1 LTKTAVKIPRGTCR
15 LFGTIKAISN
25 IKNSAIVV
33 HGPKGCVYHIN
44 YIMGM
49 RGDKPSNVY
58 STCMDENDV
67 IFGAEEKLKD
77 AIEELDAELNPELLA
92 VLSCCASSIIGEDVE
107 RAVQDVATH
116 ATVIGIE
123 SGGFEGDYRTGYSET
138 LKRLVD
144 VLVQVPDDIDR
155 AAVNLVGMLRGGPD
169 LKELKKVLALAGLR
183 VNAVLTADA
192 TLQQIRDLG
201 SAALNIVV
209 CEATG
214 REAAELLE
222 QKFGMSY
229 IIEEIPIG
237 YEATKRFLARVGD
250 ALGIRVTLDHLVPKR
265 YEELPLTDRRVAV
278 IGGPTRAVSMTRFLG
293 EIGIAPKLVVVDF
306 DSDTKEKLDG
316 LLGEGCEV
324 LIEPEQ
330 EKILE
335 KLDEMRID
343 LIIGGML
350 EKPMALSLGLDH
362 IDMMHGS
369 QKTLGFEGADNLITM
384 LRQKGTYDH
393 RGLPRKE

>member
-1 LTKTAVKIPRGTCR
+1 MTKTAVKIPRGTCR

-107 RAVQDVATH
+107 RAVQDVATR

-123 SGGFEGDYRTGYSET
+123 SGGFEGDYRIGYSET

-144 VLVQVPDDIDR
+144 VLVQDPDNIDR

-169 LKELKKVLALAGLR
+169 LKELKRVLALAGLR

-229 IIEEIPIG
+229 IVEEIPIG

-250 ALGIRVTLDHLVPKR
+250 ALGICVTLDHLVPKR
-265 YEELPLTDRRVAV
+265 YEELPLADRRVAV

-350 EKPMALSLGLDH
+350 ENPMALSLGVDH

-384 LRQKGTYDH
+384 LRQKGT
-393 RGLPRKE
+393 R

>member
-107 RAVQDVATH
+107 RAVKDVATR

-144 VLVQVPDDIDR
+144 VLVQDPDNIDR

-229 IIEEIPIG
+229 IVEEIPIG

-250 ALGIRVTLDHLVPKR
+250 ALGTSVTLDHLVPKR
-265 YEELPLTDRRVAV
+265 NEELSLADRRVAV

-384 LRQKGTYDH
+384 LRQKGT
-393 RGLPRKE
+393 R

>member
-1 LTKTAVKIPRGTCR
+1 MTKTAVKIPRGTCR

-77 AIEELDAELNPELLA
+77 AIEELDTELNPELLA

-107 RAVQDVATH
+107 RAVQDVDTRAL
-116 ATVIGIE
+116 VIGIE
-123 SGGFEGDYRTGYSET
+123 SGGFEGDYRIGYSET

-144 VLVQVPDDIDR
+144 VLGENPSNIDR
-155 AAVNLVGMLRGGPD
+155 AAVNLIGMLRGGPD
-169 LKELKKVLALAGLR
+169 LKELKKLLALIDIR
-183 VNAVLTADA
+183 INAVLTADA

-201 SAALNIVV
+201 SAALNVVV

-214 REAAELLE
+214 REAAELLA
-222 QKFGMSY
+222 QKFGMPY
-229 IIEEIPIG
+229 IVEEIPIG
-237 YEATKRFLARVGD
+237 YGATKRFLARVGN
-250 ALGIRVTLDHLVPKR
+250 ALGISASLDHLVPKPER
-265 YEELPLTDRRVAV
+265 YEELHLADRRVAV
-278 IGGPTRAVSMTRFLG
+278 IGGPTRAVSMTNFLI
-293 EIGIAPKLVVVDF
+293 ELGIAPKLVVVDF
-306 DSDTKEKLDG
+306 DSDTRQKFEG

-384 LRQKGTYDH
+384 LRQKGT
-393 RGLPRKE
+393 R

>member
-1 LTKTAVKIPRGTCR
+1 MTKKAVKIPRGTCR

-25 IKNSAIVV
+25 IKNSVIVV

-67 IFGAEEKLKD
+67 IFGAEEKLKE
-77 AIEELDAELNPELLA
+77 AIEELDTELNPDLLA

-107 RAVQDVATH
+107 RAVQDVDTR

-138 LKRLVD
+138 LKRLVE
-144 VLVQVPDDIDR
+144 VLVQDHDTIDR
-155 AAVNLVGMLRGGPD
+155 SAVNLIGMLRGGPD
-169 LKELKKVLALAGLR
+169 LKELKKLFALAGLR

-192 TLQQIRDLG
+192 TLQQIKELG
-201 SAALNIVV
+201 CAALNIVV

-222 QKFGMSY
+222 RKIGMPY
-229 IIEEIPIG
+229 IVEEIPIG
-237 YEATKRFLARVGD
+237 YEATKRFFANVSE
-250 ALGIRVTLDHLVPKR
+250 ALRICVNLDSLLPKPKH
-265 YEELPLTDRRVAV
+265 YEELQLADKRVAV
-278 IGGPTRAVSMTRFLG
+278 IGGPTRAVSMTNFLG

-306 DSDTKEKLDG
+306 DSNTREKLDR
-316 LLGEGCEV
+316 LLTDKCEV
-324 LIEPEQ
+324 LVEPEQ
-330 EKILE
+330 ETIIKKLNEMKIN
-335 KLDEMRID
+335 

-350 EKPMALSLGLDH
+350 EKPMAVSLGIDH

-369 QKTLGFEGADNLITM
+369 QKTLGFEGADNLIRM
-384 LRQKGTYDH
+384 LRPKDV
-393 RGLPRKE
+393 R

>member
-1 LTKTAVKIPRGTCR
+1 MTKKAVKIPRGTCR
-15 LFGTIKAISN
+15 LFGTIKAIGN

-67 IFGAEEKLKD
+67 IFGAEEKLKE
-77 AIEELDAELNPELLA
+77 AIEELDTELNPDLLA

-107 RAVQDVATH
+107 RVVQDVDTR

-144 VLVQVPDDIDR
+144 VLVQDPDNIDR
-155 AAVNLVGMLRGGPD
+155 SAVNLIGMLRGGPD
-169 LKELKKVLALAGLR
+169 LKELKKLLALAGLR

-222 QKFGMSY
+222 QKFGMPY
-229 IIEEIPIG
+229 IVEEIPIG
-237 YEATKRFLARVGD
+237 YEATKRFLASVGD
-250 ALGIRVTLDHLVPKR
+250 ALGICVNLDHLLPKH
-265 YEELPLTDRRVAV
+265 YEELHLADKRVAV
-278 IGGPTRAVSMTRFLG
+278 IGGPTRAVSMTNFLG
-293 EIGIAPKLVVVDF
+293 EIGMAPKLVVVDF
-306 DSDTKEKLDG
+306 DSNTREKLDR
-316 LLGEGCEV
+316 LLSDECEV

-330 EKILE
+330 EAIIE
-335 KLDEMRID
+335 KLNEMQIN
-343 LIIGGML
+343 LIIGGM
-350 EKPMALSLGLDH
+350 
-362 IDMMHGS
+362 
-369 QKTLGFEGADNLITM
+369 
-384 LRQKGTYDH
+384 
-393 RGLPRKE
+393 PRKANGSKSWDRPH

>member
-107 RAVQDVATH
+107 RAVQDVATR

-229 IIEEIPIG
+229 IVEEIPIG

-265 YEELPLTDRRVAV
+265 YEELPLADRRVAV

-350 EKPMALSLGLDH
+350 EKPIALSLGLDH

-384 LRQKGTYDH
+384 LRQKGT
-393 RGLPRKE
+393 R

>member
-1 LTKTAVKIPRGTCR
+1 M
-15 LFGTIKAISN
+15 
-25 IKNSAIVV
+25 

-77 AIEELDAELNPELLA
+77 AIAELDAELTPELLA

-107 RAVQDVATH
+107 RAVQDVDTH
-116 ATVIGIE
+116 AMVIGIE

-144 VLVQVPDDIDR
+144 VLVQDPDNIDR
-155 AAVNLVGMLRGGPD
+155 AAVNLIGMLRGGPD
-169 LKELKKVLALAGLR
+169 LKELKQLLALVGLR

-214 REAAELLE
+214 RGAAELLE
-222 QKFGMSY
+222 QKFGMPY
-229 IIEEIPIG
+229 IVEEIPIG
-237 YEATKRFLARVGD
+237 YKATKHFLARVSA
-250 ALGIRVTLDHLVPKR
+250 ALGMCVNLDHLLPKPEQ
-265 YEELPLTDRRVAV
+265 YEELPITDRRVAV
-278 IGGPTRAVSMTRFLG
+278 IGGPTRAVSMTNFLS
-293 EIGIAPKLVVVDF
+293 EIGIVPKLVVVDF
-306 DSDTKEKLDG
+306 DSNTKEKLDC

-335 KLDEMRID
+335 KLDEMQID

-350 EKPMALSLGLDH
+350 EKPMALSLGCDH

-384 LRQKGTYDH
+384 LRQKDT
-393 RGLPRKE
+393 R

>member
-1 LTKTAVKIPRGTCR
+1 MTKKAVKIPRGTCR

-67 IFGAEEKLKD
+67 IFGAEEKLKE
-77 AIEELDAELNPELLA
+77 AIEELDTELNPDLLA

-107 RAVQDVATH
+107 RVVQDVDTR

-144 VLVQVPDDIDR
+144 VLVQDPDNIDR
-155 AAVNLVGMLRGGPD
+155 SAVNLIGMLRGGPD
-169 LKELKKVLALAGLR
+169 LKELKKLLALAGLR

-214 REAAELLE
+214 KEAAELLE
-222 QKFGMSY
+222 QKFGMPY
-229 IIEEIPIG
+229 IVEEIPIG
-237 YEATKRFLARVGD
+237 YEATKRFLASVGD
-250 ALGIRVTLDHLVPKR
+250 ALGICVNLDHLLPKH
-265 YEELPLTDRRVAV
+265 YEELHLADKRVAV
-278 IGGPTRAVSMTRFLG
+278 IGGPTRAVSMTNFLG
-293 EIGIAPKLVVVDF
+293 EIGMAPKLVVVDF
-306 DSDTKEKLDG
+306 DSNTREKLDR
-316 LLGEGCEV
+316 LLSDECEV

-330 EKILE
+330 EAIIE
-335 KLDEMRID
+335 KLNEMQIN

-350 EKPMALSLGLDH
+350 EKPMAVSLGIDH

-369 QKTLGFEGADNLITM
+369 QKTLGFEGADNLIRM
-384 LRQKGTYDH
+384 LRPKDV
-393 RGLPRKE
+393 R

>member
-1 LTKTAVKIPRGTCR
+1 LTKKAVKIPRGTCR

-67 IFGAEEKLKD
+67 IFGAEEKLKE
-77 AIEELDAELNPELLA
+77 AIEELDTELNPDLLA

-107 RAVQDVATH
+107 RVVQDVDTR

-144 VLVQVPDDIDR
+144 VLVQDPDNIDR
-155 AAVNLVGMLRGGPD
+155 SAVNLIGMLRGGPD
-169 LKELKKVLALAGLR
+169 LKELKKLLALAGLR

-222 QKFGMSY
+222 QKFGMPY
-229 IIEEIPIG
+229 IVEEIPIG
-237 YEATKRFLARVGD
+237 YEATKRFLASVGD
-250 ALGIRVTLDHLVPKR
+250 ALGICVNLDHLLPKH
-265 YEELPLTDRRVAV
+265 YEELHLADKRVAV
-278 IGGPTRAVSMTRFLG
+278 IGGPTRAVSMTNFLG
-293 EIGIAPKLVVVDF
+293 EIGMAPKLVVVDF
-306 DSDTKEKLDG
+306 DSNTREKLDR
-316 LLGEGCEV
+316 LLSDECEV

-330 EKILE
+330 EAIIE
-335 KLDEMRID
+335 KLNEMQIN

-350 EKPMALSLGLDH
+350 EKPMAVSLGIDH

-369 QKTLGFEGADNLITM
+369 QKTLGFEGADNLIRM
-384 LRQKGTYDH
+384 LRPKDV
-393 RGLPRKE
+393 R

>member
-1 LTKTAVKIPRGTCR
+1 MTKKAVKIPRGTCR

-67 IFGAEEKLKD
+67 IFGAEEKLKE
-77 AIEELDAELNPELLA
+77 AIEELDTELNPDLLA

-107 RAVQDVATH
+107 RVVQDVDTR

-144 VLVQVPDDIDR
+144 VLVQDPDNIDR
-155 AAVNLVGMLRGGPD
+155 SAVNLIGMLRGGPD
-169 LKELKKVLALAGLR
+169 LKELKKLLALAGLR

-222 QKFGMSY
+222 QKFGMPY
-229 IIEEIPIG
+229 IVEEIPIG
-237 YEATKRFLARVGD
+237 YEATKRFLASVGD
-250 ALGIRVTLDHLVPKR
+250 ALGICVNLDHLLPKH
-265 YEELPLTDRRVAV
+265 YEELHLADKRVAV
-278 IGGPTRAVSMTRFLG
+278 IGGPTRAVSMTNFLG
-293 EIGIAPKLVVVDF
+293 EIGMAPKLVVVDF
-306 DSDTKEKLDG
+306 DSNTREKLDR
-316 LLGEGCEV
+316 LLSDECEV

-330 EKILE
+330 EAIIE
-335 KLDEMRID
+335 KLNEMQIN

-350 EKPMALSLGLDH
+350 EKPMAVSLGIDH

-369 QKTLGFEGADNLITM
+369 QKTLGFEGADNLIRM
-384 LRQKGTYDH
+384 LRPKDV
-393 RGLPRKE
+393 R

>member
-1 LTKTAVKIPRGTCR
+1 MTKKAVKIPRGTCR
-15 LFGTIKAISN
+15 LFGTIKAIGN

-67 IFGAEEKLKD
+67 IFGAEEKLKE
-77 AIEELDAELNPELLA
+77 AIEELDTELNPDLLA

-107 RAVQDVATH
+107 RVVQDVDTR

-144 VLVQVPDDIDR
+144 VLVQDPDNIDR
-155 AAVNLVGMLRGGPD
+155 SAVNLIGMLRGGPD
-169 LKELKKVLALAGLR
+169 LKELKKLLALAGLR

-222 QKFGMSY
+222 QKFGMPY
-229 IIEEIPIG
+229 IVEEIPIG
-237 YEATKRFLARVGD
+237 YEATKRFLASVGD
-250 ALGIRVTLDHLVPKR
+250 ALGICVNLDHLLPKH
-265 YEELPLTDRRVAV
+265 YEELHLADKRVAV
-278 IGGPTRAVSMTRFLG
+278 IGGPTRAVSMTNFLG
-293 EIGIAPKLVVVDF
+293 EIGMAPKLVVVDF
-306 DSDTKEKLDG
+306 DSNTREKLDR
-316 LLGEGCEV
+316 LLSDECEV

-330 EKILE
+330 EAIIE
-335 KLDEMRID
+335 KLNEMQIN

-350 EKPMALSLGLDH
+350 EKPMAVSLGIDH

-369 QKTLGFEGADNLITM
+369 QKTLGFEGADNLIRM
-384 LRQKGTYDH
+384 LRPKDV
-393 RGLPRKE
+393 R

>member
-1 LTKTAVKIPRGTCR
+1 MTKKAVKIPRGTCR

-25 IKNSAIVV
+25 IKNSAIIV

-67 IFGAEEKLKD
+67 IFGAEEKLKE
-77 AIEELDAELNPELLA
+77 AIEELDTELTPDLLA

-107 RAVQDVATH
+107 RAVQDVATR

-138 LKRLVD
+138 LKRLVGI
-144 VLVQVPDDIDR
+144 LVQDPDNIDR
-155 AAVNLVGMLRGGPD
+155 SAVNLIGMLRGGPD
-169 LKELKKVLALAGLR
+169 LKELKKLLALAGLR

-192 TLQQIRDLG
+192 TLQQIKELG

-214 REAAELLE
+214 KEAAELLE
-222 QKFGMSY
+222 QKLGMPY
-229 IIEEIPIG
+229 IVEEIPIG
-237 YEATKRFLARVGD
+237 HEATKHFLARVGD
-250 ALGIRVTLDHLVPKR
+250 ARGLCVNLDHLLPKH
-265 YEELPLTDRRVAV
+265 YEELHLADKRVAV
-278 IGGPTRAVSMTRFLG
+278 IGGPTRAVSMTNFLG
-293 EIGIAPKLVVVDF
+293 EIGMAPKLVVVDF
-306 DSDTKEKLDG
+306 DSNTREKLDC
-316 LLGEGCEV
+316 LLSDECEV

-330 EKILE
+330 ETIIE
-335 KLDEMRID
+335 KLNDLEIN

-350 EKPMALSLGLDH
+350 EKPMAVSLGIDH

-369 QKTLGFEGADNLITM
+369 QKTLGFEGADNLIRM
-384 LRQKGTYDH
+384 LRSKDV
-393 RGLPRKE
+393 R

>member
-1 LTKTAVKIPRGTCR
+1 MTKTAVKIPRGTCR

-77 AIEELDAELNPELLA
+77 AIEELDAELTPDLLA

-107 RAVQDVATH
+107 RAVRDVATR
-116 ATVIGIE
+116 AMVIGIE

-144 VLVQVPDDIDR
+144 VLVQDPANIDR
-155 AAVNLVGMLRGGPD
+155 AAVNLIGMLRGGPD
-169 LKELKKVLALAGLR
+169 LKELKKVLALASLR

-192 TLQQIRDLG
+192 TLQQIRDIG

-229 IIEEIPIG
+229 IVEEIPIG

-250 ALGIRVTLDHLVPKR
+250 ALGIGVHLNHLVPKQ
-265 YEELPLTDRRVAV
+265 YEELPLADRRVAV
-278 IGGPTRAVSMTRFLG
+278 IGGPTRAVAMTIFLG
-293 EIGIAPKLVVVDF
+293 EIGIVPKLVVVDF
-306 DSDTKEKLDG
+306 DSNTKEKLHG
-316 LLGEGCEV
+316 LLGDGCEV

-330 EKILE
+330 EAILE

-350 EKPMALSLGLDH
+350 EKPMAISRGLDH

-384 LRQKGTYDH
+384 LRQKGT
-393 RGLPRKE
+393 R